1 MKQCPKCL
9 VEHSKNGIFCS
20 RSCAN
25 SRVFTEESNKKR
37 STSLLGKS
45 SKKKNKPGQKHSEE
59 TRIKI
64 SNGVLASSIYASNK
78 KEKGCVGKN
87 HTDETKQ
94 KLSIIAKD
102 RGLGGITSKTKL
114 FFTKKNG
121 EVVYLQS
128 SYEVKFAE
136 ILEQLNIQWS
146 RPDPFLWIDEDGKQH
161 RYYPD
166 FKVGDVFIDTK
177 NDYLAKVD
185 LPKINAVKIQNSID
199 LRIATLDM
207 INEEFIASLV

>member
-9 VEHSKNGIFCS
+9 VEHDKNGIFCS

-37 STSLLGKS
+37 SNSLVGKP
-45 SKKKNKPGQKHSEE
+45 SKKKNKPGMKHSEE

-64 SNGVLASSIYASNK
+64 SNGVLASALYASNK
-78 KEKGCVGKN
+78 KKKGCVGMN
-87 HTDETKQ
+87 HSDETKQ
-94 KLSIIAKD
+94 KLSLVAKE

-114 FFTKKNG
+114 YFTKRNG
-121 EVVYLQS
+121 EEVYLQS
-128 SYEVKFAE
+128 SYEVKFVE
-136 ILEQLNIQWS
+136 ILEHLNIEWT
-146 RPDPFLWIDEDGKQH
+146 RPDPFIWIDEDGKSH

-166 FKVGDVFIDTK
+166 FKVGTVFIDTK

-199 LRIATLDM
+199 LRIVTLGM